1 MPVNK
6 SGEKG
11 IFLPEYFS
19 ATVFAHTF
27 AAHLGRASPMQRIT
41 KPYYL
46 IKRKVKIMTT
56 MIISLA
62 VVAASVA
69 QAIRVEHQIEENK

>member
-27 AAHLGRASPMQRIT
+27 AAHLGRASPMLRIT
-41 KPYYL
+41 KQYCL
-46 IKRKVKIMTT
+46 IKKKGLDYDYNDYQFGRCCCQCSTGY
-56 MIISLA
+56 
-62 VVAASVA
+62 
-69 QAIRVEHQIEENK
+69 QG